1 MGEHYP
7 AKSFKSGNSV
17 AIRMP
22 AELGIEAG
30 EEFRLVKH
38 KDGSLTATPVS
49 RLKEGFLALAGSMSS
64 GWMDGGRRDS
74 EQADRDW
81 SAGRAQDEA

>member
-1 MGEHYP
+1 MGEEYS

-30 EEFRLVKH
+30 DEFRLVKH

-49 RLKEGFLALAGSMSS
+49 RLKEGFLALAGGMSP
-64 GWMDGGRRDS
+64 GWMAEGRSDS

-81 SAGRAQDEA
+81 RTDRGQGDP